1 MKESKLK
8 NCKNCFLASGRE
20 FVEVNFFFVLLL
32 VDAMDD
38 VHPFSNGHSSSNLVV
53 CFFVLCFDV
62 FEFGF
67 LLFAVH
73 LDSWIVVDLIP

>member
-38 VHPFSNGHSSSNLVV
+38 VHPLSNGHSSSNIVV
-53 CFFVLCFDV
+53 CFFVLCSDV
-62 FEFGF
+62 FEVEF
-67 LLFAVH
+67 LLFALH
-73 LDSWIVVDLIP
+73 LDTV